1 MQAAPEQNFLL
12 FTAQEMRLCVKLEH
26 CSKILPLMALQALP
40 GGPPHLVGLMNLHGE
55 GIPVVDVAACLDLGT
70 GRRRHYDID
79 TCILLCDANGKR
91 GGLIVDEVLG
101 IAAVREPG
109 PQMESLFHEALP
121 LFSAA
126 IPAAGGLS
134 LELDMEHV
142 LDIDLA
148 SLAIGQPLAATTH

>member
-1 MQAAPEQNFLL
+1 MQAPIEQNFLL
-12 FTAQEMRLCVKLEH
+12 FTAQEMRLCVRLEH

-55 GIPVVDVAACLDLGT
+55 GVPVVDVAACLDL

-134 LELDMEHV
+134 LSLDLEHI

-148 SLAIGQPLAATTH
+148 SLAIGQPLTAATH

>member
-12 FTAQEMRLCVKLEH
+12 FTAQDMRLCVKLEH
-26 CSKILPLMALQALP
+26 CSKILPRMALQALP

-55 GIPVVDVAACLDLGT
+55 GVPVVDIAACLDLGWS
-70 GRRRHYDID
+70 RHYDID
-79 TCILLCDANGKR
+79 TCILLCDSNGKR

-101 IAAVREPG
+101 IATVREPG

-126 IPAAGGLS
+126 IPAGGGLS
-134 LELDMEHV
+134 LSLDLEHV

-148 SLAIGQPLAATTH
+148 SLAIGQPLAAATQ

>member
-1 MQAAPEQNFLL
+1 MQAPIEQNFLL

-55 GIPVVDVAACLDLGT
+55 GIPVVDVAACLDLG
-70 GRRRHYDID
+70 RRRHYDID

-126 IPAAGGLS
+126 IPAGGGLS
-134 LELDMEHV
+134 LALDLEHI

-148 SLAIGQPLAATTH
+148 SLAIGQPLAAATH